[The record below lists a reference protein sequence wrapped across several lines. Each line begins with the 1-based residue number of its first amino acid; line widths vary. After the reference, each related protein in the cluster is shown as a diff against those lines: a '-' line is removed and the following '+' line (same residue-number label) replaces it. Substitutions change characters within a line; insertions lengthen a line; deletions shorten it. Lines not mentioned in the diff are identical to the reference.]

1 MKKINVSQIDTLFV
15 NGSYPI
21 EFLFY
26 YKHKIKT
33 LPIRKA
39 IKKLSSSFWPLFGKY
54 NDGLIQSSKYSEDKF
69 YCETIHNE
77 DFTPMKNEMQLWEKY
92 NLVNPKKMEGLLFLS
107 ILQFNN
113 GTVIIPKMNH
123 LAGDGYSYLYF
134 MSVLASVSKSSYM
147 PFKKYAIR
155 LLASPRLK
163 RTVLKEYHFN
173 KTKIEEPFEHQ
184 NCTIKLEQVP
194 KTYVK
199 EEIEKIKTKYSVSV
213 STNDILSAIVFKK
226 TFEKQK
232 AQIDNQFTL
241 SIPIDV
247 RRQVKELGPKF
258 FGNGIML
265 HHLNLSIDE
274 LDKIDNSELALKLRK
289 SMPSVNTEMY
299 VEYLSD
305 LESKIERSS
314 IHSLKPYDPEKGCLV
329 TNLSRMPIQKLNFG
343 SGNPALIFPLTIGR
357 NSAGILADKDN
368 FLLRLVS
375 G

>member
-1 MKKINVSQIDTLFV
+1 MKKINISQIDTLFV

-26 YKHKIKT
+26 YKYKIKT
-33 LPIRKA
+33 ITIRKA
-39 IKKLSSSFWPLFGKY
+39 IKRISSSFWPLFGKY
-54 NDGLIQSSKYSEDKF
+54 NDCLIQSSKYSEDKF

-77 DFTPMKNEMQLWEKY
+77 DFTHMKNEMQVWKKY

-123 LAGDGYSYLYF
+123 LVGDGYSYFYF
-134 MSVLASVSKSSYM
+134 MSVLAAISKSSYM
-147 PFKKYAIR
+147 PFKKYSICR
-155 LLASPRLK
+155 LASPQLK

-173 KTKIEEPFEHQ
+173 KAKIEEPFEHQ

-199 EEIEKIKTKYSVSV
+199 EEIKKIKAKYSMIV
-213 STNDILSAIVFKK
+213 STNDVLSAIVFKK
-226 TFEKQK
+226 IFEKQK

-241 SIPIDV
+241 SIPMDV

-265 HHLNLSIDE
+265 HHLNLSIGE

-289 SMPSVNTEMY
+289 SIPSVNTEMY
-299 VEYLSD
+299 VEYLSA
-305 LESKIERSS
+305 LESKIKRSS

-329 TNLSRMPIQKLNFG
+329 TNLSRMPIQQLNFG

-357 NSAGILADKDN
+357 NAAAILADKYN
-368 FLLRLVS
+368 FLLRLVY
-375 G
+375 

>member
-1 MKKINVSQIDTLFV
+1 MKKINISQIDTLFV

>member
-1 MKKINVSQIDTLFV
+1 MKKINISQIDTVFV

-26 YKHKIKT
+26 YKYKINT
-33 LPIRKA
+33 ITIRKA
-39 IKKLSSSFWPLFGKY
+39 LKRISSSFWPLFGKY
-54 NDGLIQSSKYSEDKF
+54 NNGLIQSSKYSEDKF
-69 YCETIHNE
+69 YCETVHNE
-77 DFTPMKNEMQLWEKY
+77 DFTPSKDEMQIWKKY

-123 LAGDGYSYLYF
+123 LVGDGYSYFYF

-155 LLASPRLK
+155 LLASPQLN
-163 RTVLKEYHFN
+163 RTVLKAYHFN
-173 KTKIEEPFEHQ
+173 KTKTEEPFEHQ
-184 NCTIKLEQVP
+184 NCTIKIEQVL
-194 KTYVK
+194 KTNVK
-199 EEIEKIKTKYSVSV
+199 EEIKNIKTKYSVIV

-226 TFEKQK
+226 TFEKQNT
-232 AQIDNQFTL
+232 QIDNQFTL
-241 SIPIDV
+241 SIPMDV

-258 FGNGIML
+258 FGNGIMF
-265 HHLNLSIDE
+265 HHLNLNISE
-274 LDKIDNSELALKLRK
+274 LEKIDNSELALKLRK
-289 SMPSVNTEMY
+289 SIPSVNTERY

-329 TNLSRMPIQKLNFG
+329 TNLSRMPVQKLNFG

-357 NSAGILADKDN
+357 NSAAILADKDN
-368 FLLRLVS
+368 FLLRLVY
-375 G
+375 